1 MRDLLDLLRMGA
13 TQLVP
18 RGVARRR
25 FAAAYR
31 GYAPQPLWGTAY
43 HAMRLLRNVVLV
55 GR

>member
-13 TQLVP
+13 ANVLP
-18 RGVARRR
+18 RCIARRR
-25 FAAAYR
+25 LAAAYR